1 MTQPYSFTTPL
12 TPSTR
17 MRLPR
22 SGFVQTGLEEIN
34 DNLPEADFGTRITS
48 GWLVTRRNH
57 DGHRWRRAMPTD
69 TSAMAELLVRAIH
82 ILGED
87 GLTISGE
94 KFYGVYPAR
103 TP

>member
-1 MTQPYSFTTPL
+1 MDSPARESWG
-12 TPSTR
+12 STR
-17 MRLPR
+17 HGRFGKGKVAQDDFLSVLSAILTLGLLPACP
-22 SGFVQTGLEEIN
+22 SLGC
-34 DNLPEADFGTRITS
+34 
-48 GWLVTRRNH
+48 NH
-57 DGHRWRRAMPTD
+57 DGHRWRRALPTD